1 MPNKIITKHRNAGER
16 ADALEF
22 VHELVCRAAYRK
34 LPPKFSFRAF
44 LVNRIAEIDRRI
56 TRQVNAIIHAPEFQK
71 LEASWL
77 GLHYLVTNTNTGPLL
92 KLRVL
97 NISREEMQK
106 DVEKAVEFDQSQL
119 FKKIYEE
126 EYGTFGGY
134 PYGLLVGDLEFGR
147 HPKDLFLLEKMS
159 NIAASAHAP
168 FVAAASPDLF
178 DMDSFS
184 ELHLPR
190 NLEKVFE
197 SKEMIKWR
205 SFRDTEDSRYAAL
218 VLPRVLMRRPYG
230 KNNVVIDEFDF
241 EEDMSGRDNKKYLWG
256 NAAYALARKIT
267 DAFSENGWCAA
278 FRGVEGG
285 GKVDGFPLHP
295 FECYNDHRVRKC
307 FTEIV
312 VTDRREKELND
323 LGFIT
328 LVHRKGMDY
337 AAFFAAQTIQNPK
350 SYSTPMANA
359 NARISATLPYIL
371 AASRFAHYLKVM
383 MRDMVGSFSSASAV
397 SRKLNQWITAYVLAS
412 DDASR
417 EHKAKFPL
425 REARID
431 IAEIAGKPGCYNAVV
446 FLRPHFQLEEL
457 TTAIRIVAE
466 LPQSVR
472 G

>member
-1 MPNKIITKHRNAGER
+1 MLKQIISKYRDVR
-16 ADALEF
+16 KRDALEF
-22 VHELVCRAAYRK
+22 VSALVKGATYQT
-34 LPPKFSFRAF
+34 LPPRFDFRAF

-56 TRQVNAIIHAPEFQK
+56 TKQTNTIIHAPQFQK
-71 LEASWL
+71 LEASWC
-77 GLHYLVTNTNTGPLL
+77 GLHYLVMNAKTGPLL

-97 NISREEMQK
+97 NISRKEMLK

-126 EYGTFGGY
+126 EYGTLGGH
-134 PYGLLVGDLEFGR
+134 PYGLLVGDFEFGR
-147 HPKDLFLLEKMS
+147 YPEDMLLLEKMS

-168 FVAAASPDLF
+168 FVAAASPNLL

-190 NLEKVFE
+190 NLEKAFD
-197 SKEMIKWR
+197 SLEMAKWR

-230 KNNVVIDEFDF
+230 KKNVGMDEFDF
-241 EEDMSGRDNKKYLWG
+241 EEDMRGRDNKNYLWG
-256 NAAYALARKIT
+256 NAVYALARKIT

-295 FECYNDHRVRKC
+295 FECYNGNTVRKC
-307 FTEIV
+307 FTEVV

-328 LVHRKGMDY
+328 LVHRKNMEY
-337 AAFFAAQTIQNPK
+337 AAFFAAQTIQKPRR
-350 SYSTPMANA
+350 YSTATANA

-371 AASRFAHYLKVM
+371 AASRFAHYLKVI
-383 MRDMVGSFSSASAV
+383 MRDKIGSFSSGSAV
-397 SRKLNQWITAYVLAS
+397 SKHLNKWISDYVLAS

-417 EHKAKFPL
+417 EHKAKYPL
-425 REARID
+425 REARIEITD
-431 IAEIAGKPGCYNAVV
+431 IPGKPGCYNAVV

-466 LPQSVR
+466 LPQSI
-472 G
+472 GN